1 MLVVVGG
8 DDDDDDGD
16 AVAVAVVER
25 VGTVPAG
32 RASSLSNC

>member
-1 MLVVVGG
+1 MTMGVGD